1 MTTGE
6 YGGIG
11 SYIRERKEGGVYIIE
26 PFEGMPAALAGL
38 KAGDR
43 ILTIDTVDVTD
54 KSSDEVSALLKG
66 VPNTKMVLK
75 IQSPYDKKPA

>member
-38 KAGDR
+38 KRATAFWLSIR
-43 ILTIDTVDVTD
+43 W
-54 KSSDEVSALLKG
+54 
-66 VPNTKMVLK
+66 M
-75 IQSPYDKKPA
+75 